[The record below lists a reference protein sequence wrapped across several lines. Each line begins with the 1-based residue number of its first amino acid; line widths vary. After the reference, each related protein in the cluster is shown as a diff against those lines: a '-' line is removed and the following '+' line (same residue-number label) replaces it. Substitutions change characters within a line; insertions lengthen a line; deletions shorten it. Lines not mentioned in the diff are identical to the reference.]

1 MNGKQ
6 IPAML
11 AMVVFS
17 MNLVA
22 QANPD
27 EVLRPMSAYFP
38 EERARVLVVG
48 TFHFDYP
55 GLDAMKEAEEDK
67 IDVLQE
73 PKKSEVSALVKYI
86 RQFRPNKIAI
96 EAHPGWEAGRKYR
109 EYRSGRHR
117 DQRDERYQLA
127 MRIAGEE
134 GLDTLYSVDAHDMT
148 DDLLALDS
156 AYVQELARDF
166 DFQSD
171 ADPYTDLFRK
181 WFEDDSKA
189 VSKVPLLDYFKY
201 MNSPESHQYGFG
213 AYLVGDFK
221 LEEYRGADLIAASWY
236 DRNLRIFRNI
246 QRITQGPEDRILVII
261 GNGHAAILR
270 QLFQA
275 SPEYE
280 FVEFDSL

>member
-17 MNLVA
+17 MNLAA
-22 QANPD
+22 QAGPD
-27 EVLRPMSAYFP
+27 EVLRPISADFP

-67 IDVLQE
+67 IDVLLE
-73 PKKSEVSALVKYI
+73 PKKSEVTALVEYI

-96 EAHPGWEAGRKYR
+96 EAHPGWGANRKYK
-109 EYRSGRHR
+109 EYGSGLHR

-127 MRIAGEE
+127 MRIASEE
-134 GLDTLYSVDAHDMT
+134 GLDTLYSVDANDMT

-189 VSKVPLLDYFKY
+189 VSKVALLDYFKY
-201 MNSPESHQYGFG
+201 MNSPESHRYGFG

-221 LEEYRGADLIAASWY
+221 LGEYRGADLIAASWY

-246 QRITQGPEDRILVII
+246 QRITKGPEDRILVII

>member
-1 MNGKQ
+1 MNAKR

-11 AMVVFS
+11 AMLVLS
-17 MNLVA
+17 MNLAA
-22 QANPD
+22 QAGRD
-27 EVLRPMSAYFP
+27 EVLKPMSAYFP
-38 EERARVLVVG
+38 KERAKVLVVG

-55 GLDAMKEAEEDK
+55 GLDALKEAEEDK

-73 PKKSEVSALVKYI
+73 PKKSEVSALVQYI

-96 EAHPGWEAGRKYR
+96 EAHPRWEAGRKFR
-109 EYRSGRHR
+109 EYRSGGHR

-127 MRIAGEE
+127 MRIGLEE
-134 GLDTLYSVDAHDMT
+134 GLDTLFSVDANDMT

-171 ADPYTDLFRK
+171 ADPYSDLFRK

-201 MNSPESHQYGFG
+201 MNAPESHRYGFG

-221 LEEYRGADLIAASWY
+221 LGEYRGADLIAASWY
-236 DRNLRIFRNI
+236 NRNLRIFRNI
-246 QRITQGPEDRILVII
+246 QRITQGPQDRILVVI

-270 QLFQA
+270 QLFEA